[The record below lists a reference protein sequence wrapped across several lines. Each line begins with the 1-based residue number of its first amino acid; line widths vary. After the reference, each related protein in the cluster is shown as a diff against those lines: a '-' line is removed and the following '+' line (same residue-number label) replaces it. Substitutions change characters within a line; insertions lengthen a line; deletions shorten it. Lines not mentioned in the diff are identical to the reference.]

1 DEGDERNRESTGRGS
16 TSGHSWN
23 SWSKKSPSERIMG
36 DRQAHPA
43 RIKDDLVVA

>member
-1 DEGDERNRESTGRGS
+1 MT